1 MPNENER
8 LEKISKLLNEQGISE
23 GDQSAISDFIK
34 RIQKLEDENSKLRST
49 IKQDIEL
56 IAKTEDIVKKAIID
70 KQNLE
75 KGIIEKDKELQ
86 RKNAEISL
94 LKIESTMPLPDK
106 PTPPSARPTPP
117 TGPTQNDLLVNQS
130 LIDDLKE
137 QLEYKKQQISEFQ
150 KLIAN
155 NESRI
160 EELEKVNKSI
170 TTKTVSKGNVPT
182 GSSGSQLAT
191 LVQDLQSEIN
201 RYKTTINR
209 LKTENSELKETIKQ
223 GGATL
228 ENQIIE
234 QLMIENESL
243 KSELEDKDQLKGKKG
258 KKDKLK
264 ELYQK
269 IAEKDHMIERLVKLT
284 EKDDIELS
292 GQQTT
297 PVSGLVEELQNKIS
311 KLTLTLKEK
320 ENIISSLRGN

>member
-1 MPNENER
+1 MPNENEK
-8 LEKISKLLNEQGISE
+8 LEKLSELLNDQRISG
-23 GDQSAISDFIK
+23 GDQSIISDYIK

-75 KGIIEKDKELQ
+75 KGLLEKDKELQ
-86 RKNAEISL
+86 KKNAEISL

-106 PTPPSARPTPP
+106 PTTAE
-117 TGPTQNDLLVNQS
+117 PTQNDLQVNQS
-130 LIDDLKE
+130 LIEDLKE
-137 QLEYKKQQISEFQ
+137 QLEYKKKQISEFQ
-150 KLIAN
+150 KLIVN
-155 NESRI
+155 NESKI
-160 EELEKVNKSI
+160 EELEKYNESL
-170 TTKTVSKGNVPT
+170 TTKSVSNESVNIAGGGP
-182 GSSGSQLAT
+182 QLAS

-201 RYKTTINR
+201 RYKTNINR
-209 LKTENSELKETIKQ
+209 LKTENAELKEVIKK
-223 GGATL
+223 GGASL

-243 KSELEDKDQLKGKKG
+243 KSQIEDMDQGKGKKG

-284 EKDDIELS
+284 EKDEIEIS
-292 GQQTT
+292 SQAAA

-311 KLTLTLKEK
+311 KLTIALKEK
-320 ENIISSLRGN
+320 DKIISDLKGN